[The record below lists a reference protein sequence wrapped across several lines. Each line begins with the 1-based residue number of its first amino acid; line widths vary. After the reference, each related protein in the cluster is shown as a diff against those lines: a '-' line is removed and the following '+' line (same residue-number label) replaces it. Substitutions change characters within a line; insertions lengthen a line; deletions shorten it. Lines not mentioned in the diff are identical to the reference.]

1 LPNLPKPSII
11 PAQRSSSP
19 APDHERERLHGR
31 AAPSFQFEDIS
42 LDEARR
48 MGRGPR
54 INPELY
60 HALQQNI
67 QSLGNTAVRMI
78 IPEGTCPTIMGL
90 QEQSPEN
97 LR

>member
-1 LPNLPKPSII
+1 
-11 PAQRSSSP
+11 
-19 APDHERERLHGR
+19 
-31 AAPSFQFEDIS
+31 
-42 LDEARR
+42 